1 MIAIILNFL
10 IPEDNA
16 VVTDEAEEVKDD
28 FKGEA

>member
-16 VVTDEAEEVKDD
+16 VVTDEAEKAKDD
-28 FKGEA
+28 FEAEA

>member
-16 VVTDEAEEVKDD
+16 VVTDEAEKATDD